1 MDFPLNSSLILAAT
15 VGLWLLWVGPYVFRR
30 SGLSTVPV
38 AGAPSPSSTV
48 IRSSISAD
56 GLSQQGNIMYN
67 ASTSRPNDIT
77 APARLSG
84 PRSGFGTPTPL
95 PSPRSEFRIHYG
107 RAALALMGALALA
120 CTVVGL
126 PLALFGAVSW
136 WLPGAAVATTAA
148 ATVSL
153 RTLAVRDRRRRVD
166 AAFRVAMAS
175 GRPAVARQDAASSQD
190 VAPSQEAALPRD
202 VSLRQDVS
210 QPPIIEEPVRQHR
223 ETVLFDA
230 QSTAGSIPSASNPVT
245 ESTSAASSV
254 TTAPGA
260 ADRRLTAAELR
271 TAALE
276 VAAKAAPVAPS
287 GPPKTSTTPWEPVAV
302 PKPTYVQA
310 PVAQRPAPEPLV
322 LPEPPKPAARTSLR
336 PPATDSTDAAAPS
349 TGKINLDD
357 VLQRRRA

>member
-1 MDFPLNSSLILAAT
+1 VDFPLNSSLILAAT

-38 AGAPSPSSTV
+38 AGAPAPSSTV

-67 ASTSRPNDIT
+67 ASTSRPQDAA
-77 APARLSG
+77 APARASH
-84 PRSGFGTPTPL
+84 TPESFPARQ
-95 PSPRSEFRIHYG
+95 PEFRIRYG
-107 RAALALMGALALA
+107 RAALALAGALALA
-120 CTVVGL
+120 CIVIGL
-126 PLALFGAVSW
+126 PLALFGPVSW
-136 WLPGAAVATTAA
+136 WFPGAALAVTAA

-166 AAFRVAMAS
+166 AAFRAAMSA
-175 GRPAVARQDAASSQD
+175 GRPAAPRQDDS
-190 VAPSQEAALPRD
+190 P
-202 VSLRQDVS
+202 RQDVS
-210 QPPIIEEPVRQHR
+210 LEQDAAPARSEEPLQYR
-223 ETVLFDA
+223 ETALFDA
-230 QSTAGSIPSASNPVT
+230 QSTAGSD
-245 ESTSAASSV
+245 TSVEAPAAASV

-260 ADRRLTAAELR
+260 SDRRPTAEELR

-276 VAAKAAPVAPS
+276 VAAKAAPA

-302 PKPTYVQA
+302 PKPTYVEA

-336 PPATDSTDAAAPS
+336 PPAAEGADAASPS